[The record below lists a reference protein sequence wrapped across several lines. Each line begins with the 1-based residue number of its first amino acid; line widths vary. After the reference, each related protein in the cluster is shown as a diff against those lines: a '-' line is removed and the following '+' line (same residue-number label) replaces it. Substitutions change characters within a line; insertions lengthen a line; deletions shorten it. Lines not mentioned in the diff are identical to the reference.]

1 MVVSNQAVVSL
12 NADRS
17 SYDRQENLLP
27 RGGALHETKD
37 LYRKA
42 LPYWLALAAIVAVV
56 RVARPASADLP
67 SRGRFRTGIEPI
79 TVAKAILER
88 PRGLGQVMLCLGI
101 PTLARRAGEEDP
113 IFRADLDLIQIFW
126 SLAVGVRYATPQET
140 FRAGLRILGFRPAAA
155 VPGVILPGEEERPEP
170 APGPVKPSSPRP
182 EEESKETKKE
192 LGTVLIFHTH
202 TSESYLPISGRDHL
216 TNGAGDI
223 VRVGEYLAWNLE
235 REGLKVVH
243 DRTIHDQIPF
253 RDAYRRSLTTM
264 ERLLQAD
271 PGPIALLDLH
281 RDATPGVVS
290 TIELGGERVARLV
303 LVVGTDRLGLP
314 HPHWRENLAFA
325 NRLRDA
331 AERLYPGL
339 LARIDLAEARYNQ
352 HLFPRALIVE
362 IGDQHSTTAEVYRAA
377 ACLAKILAEVAGE
390 IRPQA
395 SSSGE
400 APAAPRTQPVAQPP
414 RSSAE

>member
-1 MVVSNQAVVSL
+1 ML
-12 NADRS
+12 
-17 SYDRQENLLP
+17 
-27 RGGALHETKD
+27 ETKD

-42 LPYWLALAAIVAVV
+42 VPYWLALAAIVAVV
-56 RVARPASADLP
+56 RVAWPASADLP
-67 SRGRFRTGIEPI
+67 SRGQFRTGIEPI
-79 TVAKAILER
+79 TVARALIER

-126 SLAVGVRYATPQET
+126 SVAAGVRYATPQET

-155 VPGVILPGEEERPEP
+155 VPRVILRGEEERPDPAPPEP
-170 APGPVKPSSPRP
+170 AQPPSRRP
-182 EEESKETKKE
+182 EEEAKEAKKE
-192 LGTVLIFHTH
+192 LGAVLILHTH

-235 REGLKVVH
+235 REGFKVVH

-253 RDAYRRSLTTM
+253 RDAYRRSLVTM
-264 ERLLQAD
+264 ERLLRVD
-271 PGPIALLDLH
+271 PDPIALFDLH

-303 LVVGTDRLGLP
+303 LVVGTDRLGLA

-377 ACLAKILAEVAGE
+377 SCLAKILAEVARE

-395 SSSGE
+395 FSSGE